1 VSGFAIPAWR
11 RILAGCTLALVAA
24 FEVRVLQIDDM
35 SRRLRRIGQQIRGE
49 GPPRSETTGFYFDP
63 GYADFLME
71 IARRT
76 PRDATV
82 AVLVPTRPDL
92 YRYQAVYVL
101 APRRVVASEIPEAA
115 YVAIYGRRW
124 EPGGAGQ
131 PLPNGTLLP
140 R

>member
-1 VSGFAIPAWR
+1 VSGSAIPALR
-11 RILAGCTLALVAA
+11 RILAGCALALVTA
-24 FEVRVLQIDDM
+24 FEVQVLRMDDVG
-35 SRRLRRIGQQIRGE
+35 RRLRRIAQQIQGE
-49 GPPRSETTGFYFDP
+49 DVPRSLTTGFYFDP
-63 GYADFLME
+63 GYADFLTE

-92 YRYQAVYVL
+92 YRYQAVYLL
-101 APRRVVASEIPEAA
+101 APRRVVASEIPEAG

-124 EPGGAGQ
+124 ESGNAGQ
-131 PLPNGTLLP
+131 PLPNGTLLS

>member
-1 VSGFAIPAWR
+1 VSGSAIPAWR
-11 RILAGCTLALVAA
+11 RILAGCTLALLAA
-24 FEVRVLQIDDM
+24 FEVRVLRMDDV
-35 SRRLRRIGQQIRGE
+35 SRRLRRIAQQIHGE
-49 GPPRSETTGFYFDP
+49 DVPRSLTTGFYFDP
-63 GYADFLME
+63 GYADFLTE

-92 YRYQAVYVL
+92 YRYQAVYLL
-101 APRRVVASEIPEAA
+101 APRRVVASEIPEAG

-124 EPGGAGQ
+124 ESGNAGQ
-131 PLPNGTLLP
+131 PLPNGTLLS

>member
-1 VSGFAIPAWR
+1 VSGFAISAWR
-11 RILAGCTLALVAA
+11 RILTGCTLALVAV
-24 FEVRVLQIDDM
+24 FEVRVLQIDDVG
-35 SRRLRRIGQQIRGE
+35 RRVRGTGQQIHGE
-49 GPPRSETTGFYFDP
+49 TIPRSQTTGFYFDP

>member
-1 VSGFAIPAWR
+1 VSGSAIPAWR
-11 RILAGCTLALVAA
+11 RILAGCMLALVAA
-24 FEVRVLQIDDM
+24 FDVRVLRIDDVG
-35 SRRLRRIGQQIRGE
+35 RRLRRTAQRLHGE
-49 GPPRSETTGFYFDP
+49 DIPRSLTTGFYFDP
-63 GYADFLME
+63 GYADFLTE

-101 APRRVVASEIPEAA
+101 APRRVVAAEIPEAA

-124 EPGGAGQ
+124 EPGNAGQ
-131 PLPNGTLLP
+131 PLPYGSLLS